1 LEATRETICT
11 FGIICTIGIGPMF
24 AIDSYLT
31 KRCVVFGCGNP
42 LFGDD
47 GFGSCVIEHLAA
59 NHDLPE
65 DVACVDI
72 GTAIRDLLFDML
84 LSPQKPEQV
93 VIVDAMD
100 LDGGVPGRIYE
111 IDVDR
116 IHPAKISD
124 FSLHQFPTTN
134 MLKEIQ
140 DHTAI
145 AVRVLVAQTAPL
157 PREVRPGL
165 SPAVAAAVP
174 EMCRRVM
181 DIVAPVGLVQPA
193 ESGGCQ

>member
-1 LEATRETICT
+1 M
-11 FGIICTIGIGPMF
+11 FSIG
-24 AIDSYLT
+24 SYLT

-47 GFGSCVIEHLAA
+47 GFGPCVIEHLAE
-59 NHDLPE
+59 NYDLPE
-65 DVACVDI
+65 EVVCVDI

-116 IHPAKISD
+116 IHPDKIAD

-134 MLKEIQ
+134 MLKEIR
-140 DHTAI
+140 DNTAV
-145 AVRVLVAQTAPL
+145 AVRVLVVQTAPL
-157 PREVRPGL
+157 PQEIRPGL

-174 EMCRRVM
+174 EMCRCIM
-181 DIVAPVGLVQPA
+181 GIVAPASLVQPS
-193 ESGGCQ
+193 ESGGSQ